1 MINIFDDPHLISYTF
16 SKEQSHVHVNGEHAG
31 TEQPPSSRILQLI
44 NYDAPVN
51 ISINSPDENHEYSD
65 YESKGRFHE
74 YWYRKIYVDSVDTKR
89 NAASTQSQIL
99 NNNDIGTQK
108 AQNLSMSNK

>member
-1 MINIFDDPHLISYTF
+1 MKTVNTPITRARDDFMNTGIEKYT
-16 SKEQSHVHVNGEHAG
+16 QIVWI
-31 TEQPPSSRILQLI
+31 P
-44 NYDAPVN
+44 
-51 ISINSPDENHEYSD
+51 
-65 YESKGRFHE
+65 
-74 YWYRKIYVDSVDTKR
+74 TKR